1 MASTRVPQEFGGRGL
16 GGNAVADREAFSAV
30 PLASGA
36 RVDAAAAATKAEIDP
51 SAGQRAELIAPLQLF
66 VGLPRSLV
74 EAIAR
79 GGQTLRV
86 ARGCYVFKHG
96 ETHKGFYVVVYGKVE
111 LLLPKTADDTKVLAV
126 MDRGMSFG
134 EAAMFMNIPFPVSAR
149 ATDDTMVIFI
159 PRETL
164 DPVLASQPE
173 FALQL
178 LIRMS
183 RRLHKLVQDIAGYTQ
198 KKASNRIAAYLLDQ
212 MQLGDKS
219 SIHLPDRKQAIASRL
234 SVAPE
239 TLSRT
244 LRQMQ
249 EDGIIRVKGYEINV
263 IDRKGLGQLADN

>member
-1 MASTRVPQEFGGRGL
+1 MASARVHQVFGDRGL
-16 GGNAVADREAFSAV
+16 GGTARAHRKAVPAV

-36 RVDAAAAATKAEIDP
+36 RLEAAATATKAEIDP
-51 SAGQRAELIAPLQLF
+51 SAEQRADLIAPLQLF
-66 VGLPRSLV
+66 AGLPRSLLEV
-74 EAIAR
+74 IAG
-79 GGQTLRV
+79 GGQTLRI

-111 LLLPKTADDTKVLAV
+111 LLLPKAAQDDKVMAV
-126 MDRGMSFG
+126 MERGMSFG
-134 EAAMFMNIPFPVSAR
+134 EAAMFMHIPFPISAR
-149 ATDDTMVIFI
+149 ATEDAMVIFI

-164 DPVLASQPE
+164 DPVLASRPE

-178 LIRMS
+178 LVRMS

-198 KKASNRIAAYLLDQ
+198 QKASNRIAAYLLEQ
-212 MQLGDKS
+212 AQQSDKP
-219 SIHLPDRKQAIASRL
+219 SIRLPDRKQAIASRL

-249 EDGIIRVKGYEINV
+249 EDGIIKVRGYEIRI
-263 IDRKGLGQLADN
+263 IDMKGLGQLAES